1 MELKTRYQ
9 YTYFLHTFIVKENKY
24 SKYILKLLKDQRF
37 KLRIFQKDKDLEIY
51 THFLPKMRD
60 FLFGTFDLDDRNK
73 QIKFKDLPIE
83 TRAAVLSKYPSVTF
97 EYELEQDIQGKTVDE
112 NSIFFKIQKIGL
124 VLFNTGIC
132 FLYLKTN
139 IEGSEEFSDV
149 LNFNY
154 KFRDIKQDCNN
165 LKNYENIK
173 VQANSFE
180 NIQAIQDFINNITG
194 PNIDALKLN
203 LDVER
208 FYTYSYTCIKQDAW
222 NINTSF
228 DSIKNDFMKYVNIF
242 SNDSNTNSLMS
253 ENSKVIGL
261 SKYAKVGISK
271 LGINLL
277 SSDCDINNYT
287 VLPSEYENQYFYT
300 YILSLYLKV
309 YLKKL
314 NYEFK
319 EGKETKDIEITRKKF
334 IDFTKKLW
342 IQEITSEDM
351 GSLYYTYIKEVLE
364 IDKLYNDVKN
374 KYNILYSELKIEK
387 SEKMT
392 GFIILVL
399 FATLVFNIMNFI
411 ISLNR

>member
-9 YTYFLHTFIVKENKY
+9 YTYFIHTFIVKENKY

-228 DSIKNDFMKYVNIF
+228 DSIKNDFMKYVNIL

-319 EGKETKDIEITRKKF
+319 EGKETKEIEITRKKF

>member
-1 MELKTRYQ
+1 MDLKTRYQ
-9 YTYFLHTFIVKENKY
+9 YTYFIHTFTMKENKY
-24 SKYILKLLKDQRF
+24 TKYILKLLRDQRF
-37 KLRIFQKDKDLEIY
+37 NLRIFRKDKDLEIY
-51 THFLPKMRD
+51 THFLPRIKD
-60 FLFGTFDLDDRNK
+60 FLFKTFELEDRNK
-73 QIKFKDLPIE
+73 KAKFDELPIE
-83 TRAAVLSKYPSVTF
+83 TRAAVLARYPSVTF

-112 NSIFFKIQKIGL
+112 NSIFFKIQKIGI

-139 IEGSEEFSDV
+139 IEGSEEFADV

-154 KFRDIKQDCNN
+154 KFRDINQEGNN
-165 LKNYENIK
+165 LKNYENIR
-173 VQANSFE
+173 VQADSFE
-180 NIQAIQDFINNITG
+180 NIEAIQDFINKITG
-194 PNIDALKLN
+194 PNIESLKLN

-222 NINTSF
+222 NISNSF
-228 DSIKNDFMKYVNIF
+228 ENIKNDFLKYVNIL
-242 SNDSNTNSLMS
+242 SNDSNTNSVMR

-271 LGINLL
+271 LGVNLL

-287 VLPSEYENQYFYT
+287 VLPGEYENKYFYT

-319 EGKETKDIEITRKKF
+319 EGKEIEVTRKKF

-342 IQEITSEDM
+342 IQEITSDDM
-351 GSLYYTYIKEVLE
+351 GSLYYDYIKDVLE
-364 IDKLYNDVKN
+364 IEKLYNDVKN

-387 SEKMT
+387 NEKLT
-392 GFIILVL
+392 GFIVLVL
-399 FATLVFNIMNFI
+399 IATLIFNIINFI
-411 ISLNR
+411 MSLK

>member
-1 MELKTRYQ
+1 M
-9 YTYFLHTFIVKENKY
+9 
-24 SKYILKLLKDQRF
+24 
-37 KLRIFQKDKDLEIY
+37 
-51 THFLPKMRD
+51 
-60 FLFGTFDLDDRNK
+60 
-73 QIKFKDLPIE
+73 
-83 TRAAVLSKYPSVTF
+83 
-97 EYELEQDIQGKTVDE
+97 
-112 NSIFFKIQKIGL
+112 
-124 VLFNTGIC
+124 
-132 FLYLKTN
+132 
-139 IEGSEEFSDV
+139 
-149 LNFNY
+149 NFNY

-228 DSIKNDFMKYVNIF
+228 DSIKNDFMKYVNIL

>member
-60 FLFGTFDLDDRNK
+60 FIFGTFDLDDRNK

-228 DSIKNDFMKYVNIF
+228 DSIKNDFMKYVNIL

-319 EGKETKDIEITRKKF
+319 EGKETKEIEITRKKF

>member
-9 YTYFLHTFIVKENKY
+9 YTYFIQTFTMKESKY
-24 SKYILKLLKDQRF
+24 SKYILKLLRDPRF
-37 KLRIFQKDKDLEIY
+37 KLRVFKKEKDLEIY
-51 THFLPKMRD
+51 THFLPKMKD
-60 FLFGTFDLDDRNK
+60 FLFKTFELDDRTK
-73 QIKFKDLPIE
+73 QAKFEELPIE
-83 TRAAVLSKYPSVTF
+83 TRAAVLSRYPSVTF

-154 KFRDIKQDCNN
+154 KFRDINQEGNN
-165 LKNYENIK
+165 LRNYDNIK

-180 NIQAIQDFINNITG
+180 NIEALQDFINNITG
-194 PNIDALKLN
+194 PNIESLKLN
-203 LDVER
+203 LDIER

-222 NINTSF
+222 NVSTSF
-228 DSIKNDFMKYVNIF
+228 DNIKTDFLKYVNIL
-242 SNDSNTNSLMS
+242 SNDSNTNSVMC

-261 SKYAKVGISK
+261 SKYSKVGISK
-271 LGINLL
+271 LGVNLL

-319 EGKETKDIEITRKKF
+319 EGKDIEVTRKKF

-342 IQEITSEDM
+342 IQEITSDDM
-351 GSLYYTYIKEVLE
+351 GSLYYTYIKDVLE
-364 IDKLYNDVKN
+364 IENC
-374 KYNILYSELKIEK
+374 IMMLKIN
-387 SEKMT
+387 
-392 GFIILVL
+392 IIFYIV
-399 FATLVFNIMNFI
+399 N
-411 ISLNR
+411 

>member
-9 YTYFLHTFIVKENKY
+9 YTYFIHTFIVKENKY

-37 KLRIFQKDKDLEIY
+37 KLRIFNKDKDLEIY
-51 THFLPKMRD
+51 THFLPKIRD
-60 FLFGTFDLDDRNK
+60 FLFGTFELDDRYKEAKLNE
-73 QIKFKDLPIE
+73 LPIE
-83 TRAAVLSKYPSVTF
+83 TKAAVLSRYPSVTF
-97 EYELEQDIQGKTVDE
+97 EYEFEQDIQGKTIDE
-112 NSIFFKIQKIGL
+112 SSIFFKIQKIGL

-139 IEGSEEFSDV
+139 IEGSEEFSDI

-154 KFRDIKQDCNN
+154 KFRDINQEGNN

-180 NIQAIQDFINNITG
+180 NIEAIQDFINSITG

-222 NINTSF
+222 NISTSF
-228 DSIKNDFMKYVNIF
+228 DNIKNDFLKYVNIL
-242 SNDSNTNSLMS
+242 SNDSNTNSVMC
-253 ENSKVIGL
+253 ENSKVIGT
-261 SKYAKVGISK
+261 SKYSKIGISK
-271 LGINLL
+271 LGVNLL

-287 VLPSEYENQYFYT
+287 VVPTEYENQYFYT

-314 NYEFK
+314 NLEFK
-319 EGKETKDIEITRKKF
+319 EGKDSKEIEITRKKF
-334 IDFTKKLW
+334 INFTKKLW
-342 IQEITSEDM
+342 IQEITSDDI

-364 IDKLYNDVKN
+364 IEKLYNDVKN

-387 SEKMT
+387 NEKMT

-399 FATLVFNIMNFI
+399 IATLVFNIVNFI
-411 ISLNR
+411 ISLS

>member
-1 MELKTRYQ
+1 
-9 YTYFLHTFIVKENKY
+9 
-24 SKYILKLLKDQRF
+24 
-37 KLRIFQKDKDLEIY
+37 
-51 THFLPKMRD
+51 
-60 FLFGTFDLDDRNK
+60 
-73 QIKFKDLPIE
+73 
-83 TRAAVLSKYPSVTF
+83 
-97 EYELEQDIQGKTVDE
+97 
-112 NSIFFKIQKIGL
+112 
-124 VLFNTGIC
+124 
-132 FLYLKTN
+132 
-139 IEGSEEFSDV
+139 
-149 LNFNY
+149 
-154 KFRDIKQDCNN
+154 
-165 LKNYENIK
+165 
-173 VQANSFE
+173 
-180 NIQAIQDFINNITG
+180 
-194 PNIDALKLN
+194 
-203 LDVER
+203 
-208 FYTYSYTCIKQDAW
+208 
-222 NINTSF
+222 
-228 DSIKNDFMKYVNIF
+228 MKYVNIL

-319 EGKETKDIEITRKKF
+319 EGKETKEIEITRKKF

>member
-228 DSIKNDFMKYVNIF
+228 DSIKNDFMKYVNIL

-319 EGKETKDIEITRKKF
+319 EGKETKEIEITRKKF

>member
-228 DSIKNDFMKYVNIF
+228 DGIKNDFMKYVNIL

-319 EGKETKDIEITRKKF
+319 EGKETKEIEITRKKF